1 MSKKVLVTG
10 ATGFLGSHLVGALAR
25 TGHHVRV
32 LRRKSSRLLV
42 LKEQM
47 ADHPYETIIGDI
59 LDPDSL
65 ATACAG
71 IDWVFHTAAVA
82 DYLFTDEDWLLRVNI
97 EGTRNVL
104 KASLA
109 AGVRRVIFTS
119 SASSIGPGL
128 AGEPVDETIPFRLDK
143 KSFPY
148 AWSKVQA
155 ENVCAEYI
163 ERGLE
168 VVILNPAI
176 IIGPGDL
183 NLIAGNVIRLVK
195 RYRFFAPVPSGG
207 ATLIDVR
214 DVVRMH
220 LAAAECGQIGERYLL
235 GTKCLSAAQS
245 FAMVAKVMNIPQ
257 PRWIIPTLIL
267 NGLIGFVE
275 FLQWLRLPIK
285 INIGN
290 MRQYN
295 KEFYYDCR
303 KADETFGPPH
313 YDIYQS
319 LMDSYEWYQRNGFAA
334 EW

>member
-10 ATGFLGSHLVGALAR
+10 ATGFLGSHLAGALAR
-25 TGHHVRV
+25 AGHHVRV
-32 LRRKSSRLLV
+32 LRRHSSRLLV
-42 LKEQM
+42 LQEQL
-47 ADHPYETIIGDI
+47 AEDPYETVIGDI

-65 ATACAG
+65 ATACAE

-104 KASLA
+104 DASLN

-119 SASSIGPGL
+119 SAASIGPGL
-128 AGEPVDETIPFRLDK
+128 AGEPVNETAPFQLTK
-143 KSFPY
+143 NSFPY

-155 ENVCAEYI
+155 ENVCAEFI
-163 ERGLE
+163 ERGLD

-183 NLIAGNVIRLVK
+183 NLIAGNVMRLVK
-195 RYRFFAPVPSGG
+195 RYRSFAPVTSGG

-214 DVVRMH
+214 DVARIH
-220 LAAAECGQIGERYLL
+220 LAAAESGQSGGRYLL
-235 GTKCLSAAQS
+235 GTKCLSAAQT
-245 FAMVAKVMNIPQ
+245 FAMVAKVMQVPK
-257 PRWIIPTLIL
+257 PRWIIPAPILHSLIR
-267 NGLIGFVE
+267 FVE

-285 INIGN
+285 INVGN
-290 MRQYN
+290 MRQYS
-295 KEFYYDCR
+295 KKFYYDCR
-303 KADETFGPPH
+303 KADEAFGPPQ
-313 YDIYQS
+313 YNICQS
-319 LMDSYEWYQRNGFAA
+319 LMDSYEWYQRNGYTA